1 MTQNR
6 PKRVTQKGTLAV
18 REQWRGLRPGRK
30 ELRQGMARMVR
41 EGARVSVERGAR

>member
-6 PKRVTQKGTLAV
+6 LKRGLKVVG
-18 REQWRGLRPGRK
+18 EQWRGLRPGRK

-41 EGARVSVERGAR
+41 EGARVSVERGIR